1 MPRLHHR
8 RMSVE
13 TDKVTISGGGQ
24 RLTQRR
30 MSVETESPSL
40 SSYLGRRRWSS
51 DSIHHF
57 TETLHLTLNSWKR
70 RATLPHLN
78 TGEKGGGGGSPH
90 PHQDHGHHH
99 THHSKFLHF
108 TRSVSTTLRKRKAP
122 VPALAIVMLEDGIV
136 ELVRITYLLYREW
149 CKLHVDVHIKCFT
162 RGQQGWKT
170 H

>member
-99 THHSKFLHF
+99 THHGRFLHF

-122 VPALAIVMLEDGIV
+122 VPALAIVMLEDGTV

-162 RGQQGWKT
+162 RGQQGWKI

>member
-78 TGEKGGGGGSPH
+78 TGEKGGGSPH

-136 ELVRITYLLYREW
+136 ELVRVTYLLYQ
-149 CKLHVDVHIKCFT
+149 D
-162 RGQQGWKT
+162 
-170 H
+170 